1 MGIFKKPWF
10 LPLIALLFVALV
22 IWFIGPYL
30 GLGDYH
36 PFESILGRLIGIVLV
51 VVVWATIKLLGKL
64 RGQSKGAKLVQNVA
78 AQADPGSAKASAD
91 AKQLRDRFEE
101 AIAALRKSKGARLN
115 LYDLPWYMI
124 IGPPGSGKTTVIVN
138 SGLKFP
144 LSQKFGKEALRG
156 VGGTRNCDW
165 WFTDQAILLDTA
177 GRYTTQDSDEKSDA
191 AGWTEFLT
199 LLRKFR
205 KRRPVNGVIVAMS
218 MTDLLAASENDRRKH
233 VAAIQQRLNELN
245 QQLRISLP
253 VYVMFTKTDLL
264 AGFGE
269 FFDDLVQENRAQV
282 WGTTYP
288 IEASRD
294 GSAPQSF
301 ATGFDELVARLDT
314 RAMTRLE
321 AERDVQ
327 RRALI
332 FGFPR
337 QFAATRRTLTEFID
351 EVFGADGFQGK
362 VLLRGVYFTSGT
374 QEGMPMDRLLGV
386 LARNFGLGVSA
397 MAQQS
402 GRGKAF
408 FIQRLLNDV
417 LFKETGLAGLDRRME
432 IRQGLVQSAAYI
444 SVAALTIIG
453 MVWMSV
459 SYARNKAYLQE
470 VQVAAE
476 PLALVGKAAAPD
488 LRAGLP
494 RLNALRAVLASASQH
509 KDDVSIAMRAGL
521 YQGNALTRA
530 ASDAYL
536 AELNATLAPAIA
548 AHLHDRLQALSGE
561 PDKLYQYLKM
571 YLMLGHP
578 ERLAPD
584 EFSYITD
591 KEWWEQY
598 PDDTALRE
606 ALSAHVTA
614 LVVDTDRVQPVTLD
628 EDVIKLARTSLS
640 RASLPALMLSRLRL
654 TYAGDEARA
663 IDLRKE
669 LGLAGDDVFLRK
681 SGKALDARISSLYTR
696 KVFEEVAVTGKA
708 ETVKEFVSDSW
719 VLGEGTASLAQA
731 PKLMVD
737 LMNIY
742 EDDYIRAWD
751 ELLADL
757 QPKKTSG
764 QRELIDQMAVISSP
778 TSPLKNLLLL
788 VDMNTDF
795 SKPLKPEDVSDAAQQ
810 SATAKA
816 GKAIENIFTGTKPA
830 QKPGSRITKH
840 FEATHKLVEGQP
852 GAMPIDATLR
862 AIAQIKTQLQTM
874 GGGLGNKGAL
884 DALSGQGQADA
895 LGQLRQESLQ
905 LPAPLSQ
912 LVAQI
917 GSQGEAFAKG
927 EANKELANRYQ
938 TEVASECRQ
947 LLSGRYPFSTAGNDV
962 GLADFG
968 RLFAPSGLFDS
979 FYRERLAAL
988 IDNSR
993 KPWRW
998 REGAG
1003 AIGGSSGL
1011 LGQFQNVE
1019 EIRQMYF
1026 GPGANS
1032 PEIRFTLTPES
1043 LDAGVRRLAI
1053 DIDGQLVEYRHGP
1066 QRTVAVQW
1074 PGPSPGQASILFEES
1089 GGSGPNK
1096 SYRGSWALFR
1106 LLEQAQIQPQADGR
1120 TYLVTFNVGGRSA
1133 RLTLEAS
1140 SARNPFG
1147 RSGLRG
1153 FRCGG

>member
-10 LPLIALLFVALV
+10 LPLIALLFIALV

-36 PFESILGRLIGIVLV
+36 PFESILGRLIGIAV
-51 VVVWATIKLLGKL
+51 VVVAWATIKLLGKL

-91 AKQLRDRFEE
+91 AKQLRERFEE

-191 AGWTEFLT
+191 AGWSEFLT

-233 VAAIQQRLNELN
+233 VAAIQQRLDELN

-253 VYVMFTKTDLL
+253 VYLMFTKADLL
-264 AGFGE
+264 AGFSE
-269 FFDDLVQENRAQV
+269 FFDDLAQENRAQV
-282 WGTTYP
+282 WGTTFP

-294 GSAPQSF
+294 GSAPQRF

-314 RAMTRLE
+314 RAMPRLE

-337 QFAATRRTLTEFID
+337 QFAATRRPLTEFID

-362 VLLRGVYFTSGT
+362 VQLRGVYFTSGT

-417 LFKETGLAGLDRRME
+417 LFKETGIAGLDRRME
-432 IRQGLVQSAAYI
+432 IRQGLVQAMAYV
-444 SVAALTIIG
+444 SVATLVIIG

-459 SYARNKAYLQE
+459 SFSRNRAYLQD
-470 VQVAAE
+470 VQAAAE
-476 PLALVGKAAAPD
+476 PLASIGKADAPD
-488 LRAGLP
+488 LGAGLP
-494 RLNALRAVLASASQH
+494 RLNALRAVLAMASQH
-509 KDDVSIAMRAGL
+509 KGDVSLAMRAGL
-521 YQGNALTRA
+521 YQGNALSHA

-536 AELNATLAPAIA
+536 AELNHTLAPAIA
-548 AHLHDRLQALSGE
+548 AHFHDRLEALSGE
-561 PDKLYQYLKM
+561 PEKLYEYLKI
-571 YLMLGHP
+571 YLMLGDP

-584 EFSYITD
+584 QFSFITD
-591 KEWWEQY
+591 QEWGLQF

-606 ALSAHVTA
+606 ALSAHVVT
-614 LVVDTDRVQPVTLD
+614 LVADADRVQPVVLD
-628 EDVIKLARTSLS
+628 QDVIERARVTLR
-640 RASLPALMLSRLRL
+640 RASLPGLMLSRLRL
-654 TYAGDEARA
+654 AYAGDDARA

-669 LGLAGDDVFLRK
+669 LGLAGDEVFLRK
-681 SGKALDARISSLYTR
+681 SGKSLDAKISSLYTR
-696 KVFEEVAVTGKA
+696 RVFEEVAATGKA

-731 PKLMVD
+731 PKLMID

-742 EDDYIRAWD
+742 EDDYIRTWD

-764 QRELIDQMAVISSP
+764 QNALIDQMAVISSP

-788 VDMNTDF
+788 VDMNTNF
-795 SKPLKPEDVSDAAQQ
+795 SKPLKPEDLADVAEQSAAQ
-810 SATAKA
+810 KV
-816 GKAIENIFTGTKPA
+816 GKSLENVFTGSKPV

-852 GAMPIDATLR
+852 GAMQIDVTLR
-862 AIAQIKTQLQTM
+862 AIAQIKSQLQTM
-874 GGGLGNKGAL
+874 GGGLGDKGAL

-895 LGQLRQESLQ
+895 LDQLRQESLQ
-905 LPAPLSQ
+905 LPAPLAQ

-947 LLSGRYPFSTAGNDV
+947 LLSNRYPFSTAGNDV

-968 RLFAPSGLFDS
+968 RLFAPNGLFDS
-979 FYRERLAAL
+979 FYRTRLAAL
-988 IDNSR
+988 VDDSR

-1011 LGQFQNVE
+1011 LSQFQNVE
-1019 EIRQMYF
+1019 EIRQVYF
-1026 GPGANS
+1026 SPGANA
-1032 PEIRFTLTPES
+1032 PEVRFTLTPES
-1043 LDAGVRRLAI
+1043 LDAAVRRLVI
-1053 DIDGQLVEYRHGP
+1053 DIDGQPVEYRHGP
-1066 QRTVAVQW
+1066 PRAVAVQW

-1120 TYLVTFNVGGRSA
+1120 TYVVTFDVGGRNA
-1133 RLTLEAS
+1133 RLMLEAS

-1147 RSGLRG
+1147 RNVLRG